1 MSRLQVY
8 VLPKTP
14 CGAPNPRRP
23 PHHSHT
29 RPSLHKTAKP
39 TTPPNR
45 SRTEPP
51 SPRPSGRDPPRP
63 PKPAHPSPPSP
74 LPPHS
79 PRLPRHQ
86 MSSPP
91 RRSPRSS
98 SAGPSSSAVNHCSSP
113 RTQSTAPRRPHPR
126 AHRRLRSP
134 QPRHHPPLRRWAY
147 VERSACTLRTPMRG
161 FARCCLTHLETCLRM
176 GLTTQRDAA
185 GTSSAMRWDALGTDT
200 GRGAPT
206 FPARA
211 YGPPPPVA
219 SPRGCRRGEAC
230 RRGC

>member
-134 QPRHHPPLRRWAY
+134 PAAP
-147 VERSACTLRTPMRG
+147 SSTP
-161 FARCCLTHLETCLRM
+161 T
-176 GLTTQRDAA
+176 
-185 GTSSAMRWDALGTDT
+185 ALGLCRAIGVYPSDPHARVRTVLPDPPRDLPSDGADHPT
-200 GRGAPT
+200 GCCGDQLRHAMGRARDLHQKGGANL
-206 FPARA
+206 
-211 YGPPPPVA
+211 
-219 SPRGCRRGEAC
+219 PREGIRTAAPRRRPSRVWE
-230 RRGC
+230 R